1 MLEIGQPAPPF
12 TLHDINEVP
21 VNLSDLKG
29 KTVVLFFYP
38 RADTPGCT
46 REACSFRD
54 TLQSFDANTVIFG
67 ISPDT
72 VIDQGK
78 FADKFDLPYKL
89 LADADHA
96 IAEAYGVWVEKNN
109 YGKKYMGV
117 DRTTFIIAP
126 DGTIQHIFKKVKPD
140 DHARQV
146 LNYLQTL

>member
-12 TLHDINEVP
+12 TLNDINEVP

>member
-12 TLHDINEVP
+12 TLNDNNEVP

-54 TLQSFDANTVIFG
+54 TLQSFEANTVIFG

-89 LADADHA
+89 LADDDHA

>member
-12 TLHDINEVP
+12 TLNDNNEVP
-21 VNLSDLKG
+21 VNLSDLRG

-72 VIDQGK
+72 VTDQGK

-89 LADADHA
+89 LADDDHA

>member
-12 TLHDINEVP
+12 TLNDNNEVP
-21 VNLSDLKG
+21 VNLSEFRG

-72 VIDQGK
+72 VTDQGI

-89 LADADHA
+89 LADDDHA

>member
-12 TLHDINEVP
+12 TLNDNNEVP
-21 VNLSDLKG
+21 VNLSDLRG

-72 VIDQGK
+72 VTDQGI

-89 LADADHA
+89 LADDDHA

>member
-1 MLEIGQPAPPF
+1 MLEIGQPAPAF
-12 TLHDINEVP
+12 VLQDQNGDTV
-21 VNLSDLKG
+21 DLKQLNG

-54 TLQSFDANTVIFG
+54 TLSAFDESVIILG

-72 VIDQGK
+72 VTDQNKFAGK
-78 FADKFDLPYKL
+78 FELPYQL
-89 LADADHA
+89 LADENHA
-96 IAEAYGVWVEKNN
+96 TAEAYGVWVEKNN

-117 DRTTFIIAP
+117 DRTTFVIAP
-126 DGTIQHIFKKVKPD
+126 DGTIKHIFKKVKPD

-146 LNYLQTL
+146 LNYLQAN

>member
-1 MLEIGQPAPPF
+1 MLEIGQPAPALVLKDQND
-12 TLHDINEVP
+12 TTIDLQQ
-21 VNLSDLKG
+21 LKG

-54 TLQSFDANTVIFG
+54 TLEAFPENTVILG

-72 VIDQGK
+72 VTDQGK
-78 FADKFDLPYKL
+78 FASKFDLPYQL
-89 LADADHA
+89 LADENHA
-96 IAEAYGVWVEKNN
+96 IAESYGVWVEKNN

-126 DGTIQHIFKKVKPD
+126 DGTIKHIFKKVKPD

-146 LNYLQTL
+146 LNYLQNN

>member
-12 TLHDINEVP
+12 TLNDNNEVP
-21 VNLSDLKG
+21 VNLSEFRG

-72 VIDQGK
+72 VTDQGK

-89 LADADHA
+89 LADDDHA